1 MHKKG
6 IISIL
11 TVSLIVSSLT
21 LGTVHAEDNQ
31 YELSK
36 KAIEHQIELKKP
48 LNEDIHNSN
57 MFDTFETNALKSLKG
72 SHHSKTI
79 NSNKS
84 ISATKNDPLFESE
97 YNDEFKVADSMLLN
111 RLMYGQF
118 LPMYDIDIFKVT
130 IPKKG
135 LFMVA
140 GSSNSY
146 AYELAFGTFEKDYK
160 DNGYLEY
167 LGSEFNGEVEVQV
180 YKVHKG
186 GTYYISAF
194 DYDNTYELDDNT
206 YDDMYALMASFV
218 DNVKPTMPTVNKVDS
233 NDKVVTGK
241 AEPNSS
247 VNVRHGKTGLGT
259 AKATSKGDFS
269 VKITAQKAGAKLTVT
284 AKDAANNVSPTAKVT
299 VVKVSKK

>member
-1 MHKKG
+1 MNKRG

-11 TVSLIVSSLT
+11 TVGLIFSSLS

-36 KAIEHQIELKKP
+36 KAIDQQNELKKP
-48 LNEDIHNSN
+48 LNEDIHNSRV
-57 MFDTFETNALKSLKG
+57 FEVFETNSLKTLKG
-72 SHHSKTI
+72 TQNSKNI
-79 NSNKS
+79 NGNKS
-84 ISATKNDPLFESE
+84 ISAANKDPLFESE
-97 YNDEFKVADSMLLN
+97 YNDEFRVADSMLLN

-118 LPMYDIDIFKVT
+118 LPMYDTDIFKVT

-135 LFMVA
+135 LFLVA

-146 AYELAFGTFEKDYK
+146 AIELAFGTFEKDYK
-160 DNGYLEY
+160 DNGNLEY
-167 LGSEFNGEVEVQV
+167 LGSEFNGDVEVQV
-180 YKVHKG
+180 YQVHKG

-194 DYDNTYELDDNT
+194 DYDNTYDLDDNT
-206 YDDMYALMASFV
+206 YDDMYAFMASFV

-299 VVKVSKK
+299 VAKASKK